1 MLATITPITPAIKLI
16 GLAAATIQ
24 ILTTMEIIGMTG
36 PNGSRK
42 AGTFSM
48 SFFLNQITA
57 NAVGMYW
64 KKRKTTDSSANCSND
79 PLSRKAMVSK
89 PEKIIATIG
98 AFLLFFLGISHI
110 QASN

>member
-16 GLAAATIQ
+16 GLYSDH
-24 ILTTMEIIGMTG
+24 
-36 PNGSRK
+36 PNTNNYGDNWNDWTKRQPESRHI
-42 AGTFSM
+42 FHV
-48 SFFLNQITA
+48 FFLNQITA

-89 PEKIIATIG
+89 PEK
-98 AFLLFFLGISHI
+98 
-110 QASN
+110 